1 MLFKMSGECSNC
13 RIAITTDG
21 IEVDSSTGDI
31 ALESLIVVS
40 LLIGISMM
48 YVGKKWIDRKFK

>member
-1 MLFKMSGECSNC
+1 MSEECEECS
-13 RIAITTDG
+13 ISITTDG

-31 ALESLIVVS
+31 ALESLIVVG